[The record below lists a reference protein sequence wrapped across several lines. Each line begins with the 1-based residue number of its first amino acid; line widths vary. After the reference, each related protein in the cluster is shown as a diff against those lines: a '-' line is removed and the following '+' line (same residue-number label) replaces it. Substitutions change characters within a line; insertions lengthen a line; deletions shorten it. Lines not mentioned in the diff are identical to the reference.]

1 MGANLWHPRPRRIAV
16 FRALALGDLL
26 CAVPALRAL
35 RAHAPGAR
43 ITLIGLPW
51 AQSFVDRYCAY
62 VDELLPFPG
71 FPGYPEQEGA
81 IPAFLDF
88 LRAARDK
95 RFDLAIQLHGSG
107 ELTNRILALL
117 GAKRTAGFKT
127 GTVPFF
133 PLAEQK
139 ASDVPSYGKRGLSPF
154 ASPFA
159 DRDFL
164 AWPDDLNEVR
174 RPLALMKHLGVPL
187 KGEHLELPITWTDWE
202 LWEEISRR
210 HRLLA
215 GRFVCV
221 HPGARLQSRRWP
233 AARFAAVGSALAHDG
248 WRIAVTGSK
257 GEAALASEVA
267 AQIPGAIDL
276 TGETTL
282 GSLAAAIAKSA
293 LLVCNDTGVSHVAAA
308 VGAPSVVVAS
318 GSDVRRWKP
327 LDERTHRVLWHDVP
341 CRPCLH
347 DVCPVGHGCA
357 LGVPIDRVLAE
368 ARRMLDERGIR
379 HAA

>member
-1 MGANLWHPRPRRIAV
+1 MSPSPWSPRPRRIAV
-16 FRALALGDLL
+16 FRALALGDML

-35 RAHAPGAR
+35 RAHVPDAR

-51 AQSFVDRYCAY
+51 AQSFVERYAAY

-81 IPAFLDF
+81 IAPFLDF
-88 LRAARDK
+88 LRAAREP

-107 ELTNRILALL
+107 ELSNRIVALL
-117 GAKRTAGFKT
+117 GAKRIAGF
-127 GTVPFF
+127 VPR
-133 PLAEQK
+133 EN
-139 ASDVPSYGKRGLSPF
+139 RGQTTFSNPRN
-154 ASPFA
+154 AQA
-159 DRDFL
+159 DRCAERKMWSVPGFL
-164 AWPDDLNEVR
+164 AWPDELNEVR
-174 RPLALMKHLGVPL
+174 RYLALMKHLGVPL

-202 LWEEISRR
+202 LWEEIARR
-210 HRLLA
+210 HRLAA
-215 GRFVCV
+215 GGFVCL
-221 HPGARLQSRRWP
+221 HPGARLRSRRWP
-233 AARFAAVGSALAHDG
+233 AARFAAVGAALARDG
-248 WRIAVTGSK
+248 WPVAVTGSP
-257 GEAALASEVA
+257 GEASLTAEIA
-267 AQIPGAIDL
+267 AQVPGAIDL

-282 GSLAAAIAKSA
+282 GSLAALISKSA

-308 VGAPSVVVAS
+308 VGAASVVVAS

-327 LDERTHRVLWHDVP
+327 LDERLHPVLWHDVP

-357 LGVPIDRVLAE
+357 LGVSVERVLAE
-368 ARRMLDERGIR
+368 ARRMLDERRVR

>member
-1 MGANLWHPRPRRIAV
+1 MGARLWNPPPRRIAV
-16 FRALALGDLL
+16 FRALALGDML

-35 RAHAPGAR
+35 RAHVPDAR

-51 AQSFVDRYCAY
+51 ARSFVERYRAY
-62 VDELLPFPG
+62 VDDLLPFPG

-95 RFDLAIQLHGSG
+95 RFDVAIQLHGSG
-107 ELTNRILALL
+107 ELTNRIVALL
-117 GAKRTAGFKT
+117 GAKRIAGFENRGQT
-127 GTVPFF
+127 PF
-133 PLAEQK
+133 PAGRASGLAAPK
-139 ASDVPSYGKRGLSPF
+139 MGPDP
-154 ASPFA
+154 
-159 DRDFL
+159 DFL
-164 AWPDDLNEVR
+164 PWPDDLNEVR
-174 RPLALMKHLGVPL
+174 RYLALMKHLGVAL

-210 HRLLA
+210 HQLA
-215 GRFVCV
+215 AGHFVCI

-233 AARFAAVGSALAHDG
+233 AARFAAVGSALARDG
-248 WRIAVTGSK
+248 WTVAVTGSP
-257 GEAALASEVA
+257 GEATLTAEVA

-308 VGAPSVVVAS
+308 VGARSVVVAS

-327 LDERTHRVLWHDVP
+327 LDERAHPVLWHDMP

-357 LGVPIDRVLAE
+357 LGVSVERVLGE

>member
-1 MGANLWHPRPRRIAV
+1 MAASLWNPRPRRIAV

-43 ITLIGLPW
+43 ITLIGLAW
-51 AQSFVDRYCAY
+51 AHSFVERYPAY

-81 IPAFLDF
+81 IPEFLDF
-88 LRAARDK
+88 LRAARDR

-107 ELTNRILALL
+107 ELTNRIVALL
-117 GAKRTAGFKT
+117 GARRIAGF
-127 GTVPFF
+127 VPENRGQA
-133 PLAEQK
+133 PISAVLGSGPPGPK
-139 ASDVPSYGKRGLSPF
+139 SGSVP
-154 ASPFA
+154 
-159 DRDFL
+159 DFL
-164 AWPDDLNEVR
+164 CWPGEENEVR
-174 RPLALMKHLGVPL
+174 RSLLLMKHLGVPL

-210 HRLLA
+210 HRLVA
-215 GRFVCV
+215 GEFVCI

-233 AARFAAVGSALAHDG
+233 AARFAELG
-248 WRIAVTGSK
+248 
-257 GEAALASEVA
+257 AALARDGWPVA
-267 AQIPGAIDL
+267 ITGSRGEASLTAGIAARLPGAIDL

-282 GSLAAAIAKSA
+282 GSLAALLSKSA
-293 LLVCNDTGVSHVAAA
+293 LLICNDTGVSHVAAA

-318 GSDVRRWKP
+318 GSDVRRWRP
-327 LDERTHRVLWHDVP
+327 LDERLHPVLWHDMR
-341 CRPCLH
+341 CRPCAH
-347 DVCPVGHGCA
+347 DACPVGHGCA
-357 LGVPIDRVLAE
+357 LGVPVERVLGE
-368 ARRMLDERGIR
+368 ARRMLDEGRIR